1 MKKGHFILTAAV
13 IVSLAGIGIS
23 TAAMTFSAKSDM
35 EEEIK
40 DHGMLKA
47 GITKSASVSFGVA
60 EQTLTLDISALTGE
74 PSSALQIE
82 EVLVSAGQQVKKGT
96 ALFRVN
102 ADSVQN
108 IRTILQKEI
117 LDTNKACEVLEAR
130 QKELRMLASQSDDN
144 NVIDGKYAGII
155 YDNRCNEL
163 QNKVDEAKEAVDDKQ
178 NQINENLLEL
188 TQKQQELVE
197 AQKYLKEAE
206 SAVLENYDC
215 RYQNAYYYTVYEKT
229 RKTAENMVDQ
239 LEEQIEIFT
248 KKNESLLYEVDEA
261 LRAYHQIALDLEK
274 EELAAKRDYD
284 TMLHTSETASEWYAI
299 QMTSLD
305 HDLQKA
311 RERYQTA
318 LRNIHQF
325 DAAIVRGQVL
335 SGYNGIV
342 SEILVEAGDTVSK
355 NDSLITLYDKEAL
368 TMNVFV
374 QETDYLAVNQKEN
387 VDISF
392 ADAPDQMYEGRIT
405 KVTHK
410 NPYYIVTVT
419 IQGDVSGISEGMKGD
434 VTFSQS
440 VFDNSS
446 YNDVYFSY
454 IGEKK
459 NGRSK
464 GGKLA

>member
-1 MKKGHFILTAAV
+1 MKKNHFILTAAV
-13 IVSLAGIGIS
+13 IVSLTGIGIS

-35 EEEIK
+35 EEENI
-40 DHGMLKA
+40 DHGTLAA
-47 GITKSASVSFGVA
+47 GITKSASVSIGVA
-60 EQTLTLDISALTGE
+60 EQTLNLDIGALTGE

-130 QKELRMLASQSDDN
+130 QKELRMLASQSDDSS
-144 NVIDGKYAGII
+144 VIDGKYAGII
-155 YDNRCNEL
+155 YNNRCNEL
-163 QNKVDEAKEAVDDKQ
+163 QDKVDEARKAVDDKQ
-178 NQINENLLEL
+178 DQINEDLLEL

-206 SAVLENYDC
+206 AAVLENYDY

-229 RKTAENMVDQ
+229 RETAENMVDQ
-239 LEEQIEIFT
+239 LEEQIEILT

-261 LRAYHQIALDLEK
+261 LRAYHQIAQDLEK

-284 TMLHTSETASEWYAI
+284 TMIHTSETASEWYDI

-305 HDLQKA
+305 QDLQEA

-325 DAAIVRGQVL
+325 DASIVRGQVL

-355 NDSLITLYDKEAL
+355 NESLVTLYDQEAL

-374 QETDYLAVNQKEN
+374 QETDYLAVNQEEN
-387 VDISF
+387 VNISF
-392 ADAPDQMYEGRIT
+392 ADAPDQTYEGRIT
-405 KVTHK
+405 KVSQRESDRSLE

-419 IQGDVSGISEGMKGD
+419 IHGDVSELYEGMKGD
-434 VTFSQS
+434 VTFLTKEAKE
-440 VFDNSS
+440 VLYAPD
-446 YNDVYFSY
+446 
-454 IGEKK
+454 
-459 NGRSK
+459 
-464 GGKLA
+464 